1 MGAWGLGHWLVVLMI
16 ALIVFGTRRLSGGA
30 KDLASAL
37 KEFKK
42 ALREEDK
49 QPPSSP
55 SLPQA
60 ITDQSKSNEHSP
72 PHP

>member
-16 ALIVFGTRRLSGGA
+16 ALIVFGTRRLSAGA

-49 QPPSSP
+49 QPSSPP

-60 ITDQSKSNEHSP
+60 IADQSKSNEHSP

>member
-16 ALIVFGTRRLSGGA
+16 ALIVFGTRRLTGGA

-42 ALREEDK
+42 ALHEDETPK
-49 QPPSSP
+49 TSPPPRVGVERGAS
-55 SLPQA
+55 
-60 ITDQSKSNEHSP
+60 DEHSP
-72 PHP
+72 PPHP